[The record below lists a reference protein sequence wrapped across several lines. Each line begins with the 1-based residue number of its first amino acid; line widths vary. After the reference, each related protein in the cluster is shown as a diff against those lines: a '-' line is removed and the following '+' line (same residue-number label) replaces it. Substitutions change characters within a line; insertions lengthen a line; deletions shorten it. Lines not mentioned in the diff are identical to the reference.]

1 MVVVAAVVVVA
12 VTVAA
17 VTVLSARG
25 QGREDDAGEGWQSRG
40 CSPGTGRITPGEHT
54 PHPLPPPR
62 TSPRAPGPPCAPQ
75 RSGRRLKSD
84 QRGSTGPCQ
93 GKAGDAVSGG
103 GGSREDGRRGA
114 GGPGDGDSEATRG
127 AQWGEEEEGFHRVCS
142 VAGDAIAPCVKSR
155 PQRHFSRLRDQR
167 RAPRLQRA
175 DGGTEKVL
183 AQPGRSRSIRDQ
195 RAPGWGRWS
204 PERECWGLSRLL
216 GRDPPPP
223 EPAARTVE
231 FRPVPARPG
240 TTGPSRTAN

>member
-1 MVVVAAVVVVA
+1 MTLGRAGRAEGA
-12 VTVAA
+12 P
-17 VTVLSARG
+17 RG
-25 QGREDDAGEGWQSRG
+25 R
-40 CSPGTGRITPGEHT
+40 
-54 PHPLPPPR
+54 
-62 TSPRAPGPPCAPQ
+62 
-75 RSGRRLKSD
+75 
-84 QRGSTGPCQ
+84 
-93 GKAGDAVSGG
+93 
-103 GGSREDGRRGA
+103 GGSRPENTHPTPSLLRGRVLGLPGPRVLLRGA
-114 GGPGDGDSEATRG
+114 EDDSRATREVQQAPVKERPETLSQEEGAAGRTAGGGGPGDGDSEATRG